1 MNLKKKILK
10 KHFIFDLDGV
20 LFNSLANME
29 YSWNKVK
36 NKNNLN
42 ISFAEYKKYIGL
54 PFKKI
59 LSKLGI
65 KGNYNKIYHDYFLN
79 SKRNLSKIKLYP
91 NVQKVLKILKKN
103 NKILSIVTS
112 KKRSNALILINK
124 MGIKFD
130 YIKTENK
137 KFRGKP
143 YPDLL
148 NLCVKKSKIKKKYCV
163 YVGDM
168 MADHL
173 TANRAKIDFVFANYG
188 YGSNIKKCKKILKF
202 SNILDIY
209 V

>member
-1 MNLKKKILK
+1 VNSKKKISK

-20 LFNSLANME
+20 LFNSLSNME

-36 NKNNLN
+36 KKNNLKT
-42 ISFAEYKKYIGL
+42 SFAEYKKYIGL

-59 LSKLGI
+59 LINLGI
-65 KGNYNKIYHDYFLN
+65 KDNYNKIQHDYFLN
-79 SKRNLSKIKLYP
+79 SKKNISKIKLYP
-91 NVQKVLKILKKN
+91 NVKKILEILKKK

-124 MGIKFD
+124 IGIKFD

-143 YPDLL
+143 NPDLL
-148 NLCVKKSKIKKKYCV
+148 NLCIKKSKIKKKLCV

-168 MADHL
+168 AVDCL
-173 TANRAKIDFVFANYG
+173 TAKRAKIDFILADYG
-188 YGSNIKKCKKILKF
+188 YGSNMKKCKKILKF
-202 SNILDIY
+202 SNLLDIY
-209 V
+209 D